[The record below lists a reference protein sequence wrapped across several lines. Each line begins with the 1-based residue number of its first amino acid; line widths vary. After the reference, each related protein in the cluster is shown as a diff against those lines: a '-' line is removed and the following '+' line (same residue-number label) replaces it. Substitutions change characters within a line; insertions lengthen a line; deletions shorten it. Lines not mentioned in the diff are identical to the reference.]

1 MTQPTELE
9 KESLEAHVDLC
20 ALRYEQM
27 DKRLEQMDEKFKKID
42 TRFDSLDSKI
52 DKLEHDHKRGNTQ
65 IMVAL
70 IGATATIIGSFI
82 AVIVSLL

>member
-1 MTQPTELE
+1 MSKPTELE
-9 KESLEAHVDLC
+9 RESLEAHVDLC

-27 DKRLEQMDEKFKKID
+27 EKRLELMDEKFEKID
-42 TRFDSLDSKI
+42 SRFDSLEIKM
-52 DKLEHDHKRGNTQ
+52 DKLEQDHKRGNTQ

>member
-1 MTQPTELE
+1 MTQPTSLE
-9 KESLEAHVDLC
+9 RESLEAHVDLC

-27 DKRLEQMDEKFKKID
+27 EKRLEQMDDKFSKID
-42 TRFDSLDSKI
+42 LRFDSLENKM

>member
-27 DKRLEQMDEKFKKID
+27 EKRLEQMDEKFEKID
-42 TRFDSLDSKI
+42 QRFNSLENKM
-52 DKLEHDHKRGNTQ
+52 DKLESSHKRGNTQ